1 MGDNKKITNDVILTE
16 QELKG
21 VNGAGEPT
29 EEKKSSNVLNLHPG
43 YSMTRDYSGA
53 LGKAEKTMGIPSYVH
68 KI

>member
-29 EEKKSSNVLNLHPG
+29 EEKKSSDVLKLHPG
-43 YSMTRDYSGA
+43 YSMTRDYEGA
-53 LGKAEKTMGIPSYVH
+53 LSSGKQIMGIPSYVH